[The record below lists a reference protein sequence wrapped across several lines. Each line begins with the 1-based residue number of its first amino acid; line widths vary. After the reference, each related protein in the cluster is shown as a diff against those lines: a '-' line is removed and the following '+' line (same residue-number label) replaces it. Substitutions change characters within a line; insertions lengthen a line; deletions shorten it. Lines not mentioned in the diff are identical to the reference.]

1 MNELP
6 REQIIGRP
14 VESLPGVGSAYV
26 NRLERVGVQTIGDL
40 LRYFP
45 RRYDD
50 LRQVQDLAALL
61 KERTLPVGENL
72 TVRAKVRSVKLRRL
86 RGRRSM
92 VTAVLGSEQA
102 NLEAVWWGQPYL
114 AETLQEGREYIFAGK
129 LRASKKYGTTFQSPA
144 IERRSVT
151 GEQTHTARLVPVYP
165 ETEGLSSR
173 WLRFVI
179 KPLLPAADRLPET
192 LPDAVRERAGLLPLS
207 AAIRQIHFPA
217 DEAESRAARRRF
229 DFEHVFYRQLITQ
242 RRRQHWRE
250 ETTAPR
256 IAANSAVTR
265 RFLDGLPWSLTD
277 GQRQALQEIF
287 ADLDQDRPML
297 RLLQGDVGSGKTA
310 VAAAAAHQVVAAG
323 WQAAM
328 MVPTEVLARQHAA
341 TLDSWFSPH
350 GITVALLVGGQS
362 EAEKE
367 EVRRRIAAG
376 DVQVVVGT
384 HALIRQDARWH
395 RLGLAIV
402 DEQHRFGV
410 EQRAKLRGEQAT
422 PHLLSMTATPIPRTL
437 ALIAYGDQDLSI
449 IPERPAGRAGV
460 STRVVAPAG
469 RQAAFAA
476 VREELA
482 AGRQAF
488 VLYPVIADS
497 KAGLK
502 AAEEEYE
509 RLATKVFEGFRTAL
523 LHGRMKTEDKV
534 ATMEAFADGA
544 TDVLVSTSV
553 VEVGVDF
560 PNASVMLIEEAQQF
574 GLAQLHQL
582 RGRIGRGGHR
592 SYCYLLPG
600 DNSTVENERLKAL
613 ERSDSG
619 FELAEIDLELR
630 GPGEVVGL
638 KQSGHELSA
647 AGLADANLLREARDA
662 ATELLEQDPR
672 LKSFPDLRQRVM
684 HVASLV

>member
-1 MNELP
+1 
-6 REQIIGRP
+6 
-14 VESLPGVGSAYV
+14 
-26 NRLERVGVQTIGDL
+26 
-40 LRYFP
+40 
-45 RRYDD
+45 
-50 LRQVQDLAALL
+50 
-61 KERTLPVGENL
+61 
-72 TVRAKVRSVKLRRL
+72 
-86 RGRRSM
+86 
-92 VTAVLGSEQA
+92 
-102 NLEAVWWGQPYL
+102 
-114 AETLQEGREYIFAGK
+114 YIFVGK
-129 LRASKKYGTTFQSPA
+129 LRATKKYGTKFQSPT
-144 IERRSVT
+144 IERRSIT

-179 KPLLPAADRLPET
+179 KRLLPAADQLPET
-192 LPDAVRERAGLLPLS
+192 LPDTVRERAGLLPL
-207 AAIRQIHFPA
+207 AEAVRRIHFPA
-217 DEAESRAARRRF
+217 DEAEAREARRRL

-250 ETTAPR
+250 ETIAPR
-256 IAANSAVTR
+256 IDANPTVTH
-265 RFLDGLPWSLTD
+265 RFLEGLPWTLTD
-277 GQRQALQEIF
+277 GQRQALGEVLS
-287 ADLDQDRPML
+287 DLNQDRPML

-310 VAAAAAHQVVAAG
+310 VAAAAAHQAVAAG
-323 WQAAM
+323 LQVAV

-341 TLDSWFSPH
+341 TLASWFAPH
-350 GITVALLVGGQS
+350 GITTALLAGGQPN
-362 EAEKE
+362 AEKE
-367 EVRRRIAAG
+367 EVRRGVAAG

-384 HALIRQDARWH
+384 HALIQQDVRWH

-410 EQRAKLRGEQAT
+410 EQRAKLRGARET

-460 STRVVAPAG
+460 STRVVGPSG

-476 VREELA
+476 VRQELA

-509 RLATKVFEGFRTAL
+509 RLAAKVFEGFRTAL

-534 ATMEAFADGA
+534 ATMEAFAAGA

-553 VEVGVDF
+553 VEVGVDV
-560 PNASVMLIEEAQQF
+560 PNASVMLVEEAQQF

-582 RGRIGRGGHR
+582 RGRIGRGKHP

-600 DNSTVENERLKAL
+600 DSSTVENERLKAL

-647 AGLADANLLREARDA
+647 AGLADLDLLKEARDA
-662 ATELLEQDPR
+662 AAELLGQDPR
-672 LKSFPDLRQRVM
+672 LRSFPELRERVV